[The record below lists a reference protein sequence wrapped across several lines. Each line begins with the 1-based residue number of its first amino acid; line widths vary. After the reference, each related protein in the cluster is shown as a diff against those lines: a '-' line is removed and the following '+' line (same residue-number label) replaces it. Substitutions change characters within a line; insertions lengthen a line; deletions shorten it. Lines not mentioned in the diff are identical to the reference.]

1 MKKSLILLAAILIAL
16 VSCSV
21 DDKLI
26 KDAERFLKS
35 QLNDPESYERIS
47 FTKDLVVTVSEQE
60 QIDVQD
66 NIYDCKKEIERVEI
80 SCRYYRENPLY
91 PFLSKESQVEND
103 LMVAKCNKT
112 IDSLKAVLI
121 QRKQDSITVYNKPVD
136 NKPHRIVFR
145 AEYRAKNSFG
155 ALVIENSVIVF
166 YPQTNEYDVH

>member
-35 QLNDPESYERIS
+35 QLNDPESYEEIS

-66 NIYDCKKEIERVEI
+66 NIYDCK
-80 SCRYYRENPLY
+80 
-91 PFLSKESQVEND
+91 
-103 LMVAKCNKT
+103 
-112 IDSLKAVLI
+112 
-121 QRKQDSITVYNKPVD
+121 RK
-136 NKPHRIVFR
+136 
-145 AEYRAKNSFG
+145 
-155 ALVIENSVIVF
+155 
-166 YPQTNEYDVH
+166 